1 MKTAIAFIVTLI
13 AYTLCNNAQAANSN
27 CDWNNPGAN
36 RFIGNHANAI
46 DNYTDIPVSIRA
58 ELKKKINAHKF
69 DDHITIDK
77 FGMSGKLSYSNGRD
91 MHWGQNKMCKGEF
104 NISQWKSTHQER
116 AVVYTYSGYSIA
128 IPSVCGNV
136 FRLTVAGG
144 SSSGTSGSSNN
155 TTVHAETTTAE
166 TVPYGG
172 GTTTNDP
179 DNENATV
186 DWPSSHPKQNSVVPS
201 QERDFMPVPPMPVT
215 PAFFFVVPQ
224 NTIPV
229 VLIPE
234 LPVIPAVP
242 EPATY
247 ALMLLGLCLVIGLAS
262 RRK

>member
-58 ELKKKINAHKF
+58 ELKKKINAHNF

-77 FGMSGKLSYSNGRD
+77 LGMSGKLSYSNGRD

-116 AVVYTYSGYSIA
+116 AVVYTYNGYSIA

-136 FRLTVAGG
+136 FRLTLIGG
-144 SSSGTSGSSNN
+144 NSTASVTTTTPETFIPEVTPTESEVPQGSTPSEN
-155 TTVHAETTTAE
+155 TTV
-166 TVPYGG
+166 
-172 GTTTNDP
+172 N
-179 DNENATV
+179 
-186 DWPSSHPKQNSVVPS
+186 WPSNPEKQQNSVIPS

-215 PAFFFVVPQ
+215 PAFFVVPQ
-224 NTIPV
+224 NNIPV
-229 VLIPE
+229 

-242 EPATY
+242 EPSTY

-262 RRK
+262 RKK